1 MDAFARGFARQQGS
15 GWRWEDGT
23 PWWERLGK
31 GMALMAVAPLWALAE
46 LWMLLDALPSAL
58 GDAVGVGWGCM
69 FASVRIAR
77 GIGSAVSR
85 LARAVWNGGAA
96 ADNGQVL
103 EFALSRWDAHVHG
116 RRDAEG
122 GELPMPRVAEAAR
135 ELFAELVRVGHE
147 GAAVRVMREHLEGG
161 APHREALKDLL
172 QCSDWL
178 LTEDGEVGEAGDRG
192 LLMNRGGGTTLVL
205 TRSSGGAVDVEWVYS
220 KLEGEGAARFVG
232 KAAVSTYDDVSVEL
246 WVRIEVTVAVVLE
259 GCDEGTVSVTGKAFV
274 TSKHPV
280 AELSRPGV
288 ESHRS
293 HRFGFVARATDP
305 GAVNHVVDVL
315 VRNTIPLNERDSSEG
330 EEYDVAND
338 EFGILDRCEYGGGYD
353 DDDGDGGDDHDHPG
367 GGGSDDDHRGDDDLL
382 DFDAWRNAADNGH
395 CDDEE
400 DDSDGGWGD
409 DYAADDYGN
418 VSYGG
423 EQYEYQWGHE
433 SWRDD

>member
-1 MDAFARGFARQQGS
+1 M
-15 GWRWEDGT
+15 
-23 PWWERLGK
+23 
-31 GMALMAVAPLWALAE
+31 GMALMAAAPLRALVA
-46 LWMLLDALPSAL
+46 LRMLLNALPSAL
-58 GDAVGVGWGCM
+58 GDAVRIGWGCM

-103 EFALSRWDAHVHG
+103 EFALRRWDAHVHG

-122 GELPMPRVAEAAR
+122 GELPRVAGAAR
-135 ELFAELVRVGHE
+135 ELFAELVRVGL
-147 GAAVRVMREHLEGG
+147 GAAAVRVMRAHLEGD

-220 KLEGEGAARFVG
+220 KLHAEGAANFVG
-232 KAAVSTYDDVSVEL
+232 RAPVFTYDDAPVES
-246 WVRIEVTVAVVLE
+246 WVRIEVTVAVVLK

-274 TSKHPV
+274 TSKNPV
-280 AELSRPGV
+280 PELSRPGV
-288 ESHRS
+288 QFHESHRS
-293 HRFGFVARATDP
+293 HIFIFVARATDP

-315 VRNTIPLNERDSSEG
+315 VRNTVPLHERDSSEG
-330 EEYDVAND
+330 EEYDFAND
-338 EFGILDRCEYGGGYD
+338 ELGILDRCEYDGGYD
-353 DDDGDGGDDHDHPG
+353 EDDGDGDGDPG
-367 GGGSDDDHRGDDDLL
+367 HSGSADDRGENDILDFDRGENDIL
-382 DFDAWRNAADNGH
+382 DFDAWRNAVDNGH
-395 CDDEE
+395 CNYGE
-400 DDSDGGWGD
+400 DDSDSDDGYGD
-409 DYAADDYGN
+409 DYAADEYGN

-423 EQYEYQWGHE
+423 KQYEYQWGHE